1 MNIPK
6 TFVSQGKVLSG
17 DVDISEGFNNFFSNI
32 GPNLAN
38 KITSS
43 KYKFSDYLSEET
55 KENFI
60 FANMT
65 PTIINKALNK
75 LKNKNSSGPDKI
87 STNLLKSIMPVI
99 MNPICYLFDLSFKS
113 GYIPTLLKTAK
124 IVPIYKTGETDKFTN

>member
-17 DVDISEGFNNFFSNI
+17 DVDISECFNNFFSNI

-43 KYKFSDYLSEET
+43 TNKFSEET

-60 FANMT
+60 FAKMT

-75 LKNKNSSGPDKI
+75 
-87 STNLLKSIMPVI
+87 
-99 MNPICYLFDLSFKS
+99 
-113 GYIPTLLKTAK
+113 
-124 IVPIYKTGETDKFTN
+124 